1 MESGLS
7 VAELRSQQ
15 LLARCDNSGNECF
28 MQSDV
33 APSLPEPH
41 GCRTTEASGENFGE
55 VLAAIPFKW
64 EVEPGIPNLPRSRR
78 SRRPGRVD
86 ECSVELPARRPLAS
100 QSSSAIKLSPRFQA
114 EMREMLEPS
123 VGKHRPD
130 EYVRPL
136 ASQSSSAIKLS
147 PRFQAEMREMLEPSV
162 GKHRPDEYV
171 RPLAS
176 QSSSAIKLSPRF
188 QAEMREMLEPSVGK
202 HRPDEY
208 VRPLAS
214 QSSSAIKLSARF
226 QAEMREM
233 LASSFGKHRP
243 DEYVRPLASQSSS
256 AIKLSARFQAEMRE
270 VLASSFGKHRPDEFV
285 IGKLPIRRPLASQS
299 TSAFHLTAKFQ
310 SEMLATSFRDYTP
323 EEFVIGQTLPL
334 PPRLR
339 ALNKQIALDSHE
351 FQQCD
356 NMFGIEEAPAPIHG
370 GHRRYRSFSYAIE
383 RPRKEASVEDC
394 RASCGLNGILPF
406 LKEKMSWRIVKRLQ
420 RHLTNK
426 FPQNGGNKVD
436 HSTDYSGILDFSP
449 NHPDSGYAIKVEK
462 ENDGPKALT
471 ERRASFRNLAALSR
485 TAKSSLRIYISQSC
499 EQRKNEVLSSER
511 CWSQGSTAPAASRF
525 HP

>member
-1 MESGLS
+1 VSEMESGLS

-86 ECSVELPARRPLAS
+86 ECSVELPAR
-100 QSSSAIKLSPRFQA
+100 
-114 EMREMLEPS
+114 
-123 VGKHRPD
+123 
-130 EYVRPL
+130 
-136 ASQSSSAIKLS
+136 
-147 PRFQAEMREMLEPSV
+147 
-162 GKHRPDEYV
+162 

-485 TAKSSLRIYISQSC
+485 TAKSSLRLVPFKSC
-499 EQRKNEVLSSER
+499 PLYFANLSKANTLE
-511 CWSQGSTAPAASRF
+511 TL
-525 HP
+525 

>member
-1 MESGLS
+1 
-7 VAELRSQQ
+7 
-15 LLARCDNSGNECF
+15 
-28 MQSDV
+28 
-33 APSLPEPH
+33 
-41 GCRTTEASGENFGE
+41 
-55 VLAAIPFKW
+55 
-64 EVEPGIPNLPRSRR
+64 
-78 SRRPGRVD
+78 VD

-100 QSSSAIKLSPRFQA
+100 QSSSAIKLSARFQA

-162 GKHRPDEYV
+162 GE
-171 RPLAS
+171 
-176 QSSSAIKLSPRF
+176 
-188 QAEMREMLEPSVGK
+188 

-233 LASSFGKHRP
+233 LAPSFGKHR
-243 DEYVRPLASQSSS
+243 L
-256 AIKLSARFQAEMRE
+256 
-270 VLASSFGKHRPDEFV
+270 DEFV
-285 IGKLPIRRPLASQS
+285 IGKLPIRRRLASQS

-339 ALNKQIALDSHE
+339 ALNKQIVLDSHE

-356 NMFGIEEAPAPIHG
+356 NMFGIEEAPAPTHG

-449 NHPDSGYAIKVEK
+449 NHPDSGHAIKVEK

-471 ERRASFRNLAALSR
+471 EPRASFRNLAALSR
-485 TAKSSLRIYISQSC
+485 TAKSSLRLVPFKSC
-499 EQRKNEVLSSER
+499 PLYFANLSKANTLE
-511 CWSQGSTAPAASRF
+511 TL
-525 HP
+525 

>member
-1 MESGLS
+1 MSEMESGLS

-100 QSSSAIKLSPRFQA
+100 QSSSAIKLSARFQA

-162 GKHRPDEYV
+162 GE
-171 RPLAS
+171 
-176 QSSSAIKLSPRF
+176 
-188 QAEMREMLEPSVGK
+188 

-233 LASSFGKHRP
+233 LAPSFGKHR
-243 DEYVRPLASQSSS
+243 L
-256 AIKLSARFQAEMRE
+256 
-270 VLASSFGKHRPDEFV
+270 DEFV
-285 IGKLPIRRPLASQS
+285 IGKLPIRRRLASQS

-339 ALNKQIALDSHE
+339 ALNKQIVLDSHE

-356 NMFGIEEAPAPIHG
+356 NMFGIEEAPAPTHG

-449 NHPDSGYAIKVEK
+449 NHPDSGHAIKVEK

-471 ERRASFRNLAALSR
+471 EPRASFRNLAALSR
-485 TAKSSLRIYISQSC
+485 TAKSSLRLVPFKSC
-499 EQRKNEVLSSER
+499 PLYFANLSKANTLE
-511 CWSQGSTAPAASRF
+511 TL
-525 HP
+525 

>member
-1 MESGLS
+1 MSEMESGLS

-86 ECSVELPARRPLAS
+86 ECSVELPAR
-100 QSSSAIKLSPRFQA
+100 
-114 EMREMLEPS
+114 
-123 VGKHRPD
+123 
-130 EYVRPL
+130 
-136 ASQSSSAIKLS
+136 
-147 PRFQAEMREMLEPSV
+147 
-162 GKHRPDEYV
+162 

-485 TAKSSLRIYISQSC
+485 TAKSSLRLVPFKSC
-499 EQRKNEVLSSER
+499 PLYFANLSKANTLE
-511 CWSQGSTAPAASRF
+511 TL
-525 HP
+525 